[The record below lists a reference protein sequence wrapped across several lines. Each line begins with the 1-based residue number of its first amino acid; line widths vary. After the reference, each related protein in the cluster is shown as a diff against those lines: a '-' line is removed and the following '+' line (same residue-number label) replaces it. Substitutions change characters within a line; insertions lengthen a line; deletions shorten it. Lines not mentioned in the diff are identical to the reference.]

1 MVGVVMAV
9 VSFRAPTRDEGRG
22 GTDGRSAA
30 RPRARRSRRGAPE
43 RTWRRGPTASRPT
56 RTRARESAGGAQ
68 RQGAGQRRSWCA
80 HDRRRAPDAFV
91 ARVTVA
97 RGCQRRYRQ
106 NEKDA
111 PAPLWK
117 PKRLTLAVETAG
129 IEPASAIAH
138 EVASTSVSGALF
150 SSRSRLAG
158 GVLRDQPPE
167 DVPGL
172 AEADRP
178 G

>member
-9 VSFRAPTRDEGRG
+9 VSFRAPTSDEGGKAPVGAAQRVPASG
-22 GTDGRSAA
+22 GVGVASQR
-30 RPRARRSRRGAPE
+30 E
-43 RTWRRGPTASRPT
+43 RGPTASRPT

-117 PKRLTLAVETAG
+117 PKRLTLAVET
-129 IEPASAIAH
+129 
-138 EVASTSVSGALF
+138 
-150 SSRSRLAG
+150 
-158 GVLRDQPPE
+158 
-167 DVPGL
+167 
-172 AEADRP
+172 
-178 G
+178 

>member
-1 MVGVVMAV
+1 MIVPPEVVAGIV
-9 VSFRAPTRDEGRG
+9 P
-22 GTDGRSAA
+22 GTLSANQVL
-30 RPRARRSRRGAPE
+30 E
-43 RTWRRGPTASRPT
+43 
-56 RTRARESAGGAQ
+56 
-68 RQGAGQRRSWCA
+68 
-80 HDRRRAPDAFV
+80 
-91 ARVTVA
+91 
-97 RGCQRRYRQ
+97 
-106 NEKDA
+106 
-111 PAPLWK
+111 
-117 PKRLTLAVETAG
+117 PKVETAG

-150 SSRSRLAG
+150 SSRGRLAG